1 MQYLEEKCICQ
12 DIVDAVLCCIF
23 FHRSFTQKTGLEAA
37 LRRSSPETEDEY
49 IDLVDEYINLVD
61 ECNDNKRLWV
71 EKLSYANCT
80 LERIFR
86 LAHLF
91 FAVNDD
97 EPVIVFAQH
106 LSSCQIISW

>member
-1 MQYLEEKCICQ
+1 MQYLEEKCIGQ
-12 DIVDAVLCCIF
+12 DIVDAVLCCIL
-23 FHRSFTQKTGLEAA
+23 FHRSFIQKTGLEAA
-37 LRRSSPETEDEY
+37 LRRSSPETVDEY
-49 IDLVDEYINLVD
+49 IDLVGEYINLVD
-61 ECNDNKRLWV
+61 EHNYNKRLWV

-97 EPVIVFAQH
+97 EPVIVFTQH
-106 LSSCQIISW
+106 LTSC

>member
-1 MQYLEEKCICQ
+1 MLHI
-12 DIVDAVLCCIF
+12 LPSF
-23 FHRSFTQKTGLEAA
+23 FHPKTGLEAA
-37 LRRSSPETEDEY
+37 LRRSSPEAVEEY

-61 ECNDNKRLWV
+61 EHNYNKRLWV

>member
-1 MQYLEEKCICQ
+1 MVHILP
-12 DIVDAVLCCIF
+12 LF
-23 FHRSFTQKTGLEAA
+23 FHQKTGLEAV
-37 LRRSSPETEDEY
+37 LKRSSPEA
-49 IDLVDEYINLVD
+49 VDEYINFVD
-61 ECNDNKRLWV
+61 EYLNLADEHNYNKRLWV
-71 EKLSYANCT
+71 EKLSYANYT